1 MKYIIK
7 HGSIAACQ
15 IVILPDG
22 REVRVTD
29 SQEPDKAK
37 DSLPLEVRSQVNRQF
52 GTVFS
57 LPYAARQAFIDNSV
71 PFEVE
76 VAEVEVQHEQI

>member
-22 REVRVTD
+22 REVRVTN
-29 SQEPDKAK
+29 SNEPDRAK
-37 DSLPLEVRSQVNRQF
+37 DDLPLEVRAQINRQF
-52 GTVFS
+52 GIIFS
-57 LPYAARQAFIDNSV
+57 LPYNQRQAFIDNSI

-76 VAEVEVQHEQI
+76 VHDATL

>member
-15 IVILPDG
+15 IVVLPDG
-22 REVRVTD
+22 REVRVTN
-29 SQEPDKAK
+29 SNEPDRAK
-37 DSLPLEVRSQVNRQF
+37 DDLPLEVRAQVNRQF
-52 GTVFS
+52 GIVFS
-57 LPYAARQAFIDNSV
+57 LPYASRQAFIDNSV

-76 VAEVEVQHEQI
+76 AAEVEVQHEQV

>member
-15 IVILPDG
+15 VVVLPDG
-22 REVRVTD
+22 REVRVTN
-29 SQEPDKAK
+29 SNEPDRDK
-37 DSLPLEVRSQVNRQF
+37 DSLPVEVLAHVNRQF
-52 GTVFS
+52 DTVFS
-57 LPYAARQAFIDNSV
+57 LPYAARQSFIDNSV

-76 VAEVEVQHEQI
+76 VAELEV